1 MKAYQKML
9 MIVASLSL
17 GLLFVFPMW
26 KIYLKAPQ
34 YPEGLE
40 LHIWVNK
47 LGGSS
52 ESVLQNFNILNHY
65 IGMKPIHAASFAELQ
80 FMPYIVIAFM
90 VTGVLVGLVGKRK
103 LVLGWTGLLM
113 LAGAAGIVDF
123 YLWLVNFG
131 TNLDPMAAIKVPG
144 MTYIPPLLG
153 NKQLLNFE
161 ALSLPALGSLGIF
174 MAITIAGLSYIFSL
188 RNQTIN
194 PVHEKGKV
202 AVA

>member
-1 MKAYQKML
+1 MKAYQKVL
-9 MIVASLSL
+9 MIVAALSL

-65 IGMKPIHAASFAELQ
+65 IGMEPIHPESFAELQ

-90 VTGVLVGLVGKRK
+90 ITGVLVGLIGRRN
-103 LVLGWTGLLM
+103 LVLGWSGALM
-113 LAGAAGIVDF
+113 LAGAAGILDF
-123 YLWLVNFG
+123 YLWLVKFG

-174 MAITIAGLSYIFSL
+174 LAISLSIVTYYFTLKNNKI
-188 RNQTIN
+188 TTAAT
-194 PVHEKGKV
+194 PEKV
-202 AVA
+202 LIS

>member
-1 MKAYQKML
+1 MKAYQKVL
-9 MIVASLSL
+9 MIVAALSL

-65 IGMKPIHAASFAELQ
+65 IGMEPIHAESFAELKY
-80 FMPYIVIAFM
+80 MPYIVIFFM
-90 VTGVLVGLVGKRK
+90 ITGVLVGLIGKRK
-103 LVLGWTGLLM
+103 LVLGWSGLLM
-113 LAGAAGIVDF
+113 LSGAVGILDF
-123 YLWLVNFG
+123 YLWLVKFG

-153 NKQLLNFE
+153 NKVLLNFE
-161 ALSLPALGSLGIF
+161 ALSLPAWGSLGIF
-174 MAITIAGLSYIFSL
+174 LGVMLSVL
-188 RNQTIN
+188 VWLLGRKPAPQNKLANTR
-194 PVHEKGKV
+194 H

>member
-1 MKAYQKML
+1 MKAYQKIL

-52 ESVLQNFNILNHY
+52 EGVLQNFNILNHY
-65 IGMKPIHAASFAELQ
+65 IGMKPIHAESFAELQ

-90 VTGVLVGLVGKRK
+90 VTGVLVGLLGKRK

-113 LAGAAGIVDF
+113 TAGAAGILDF

-161 ALSLPALGSLGIF
+161 ALSLPALGSLVIF
-174 MAITIAGLSYIFSL
+174 MAITIAGLSYFFSL
-188 RNQTIN
+188 RNQTIDA
-194 PVHEKGKV
+194 VHKNRKV
-202 AVA
+202 VA

>member
-1 MKAYQKML
+1 MKIYQKVL
-9 MIVASLSL
+9 MIVAALSL

-65 IGMKPIHAASFAELQ
+65 IGMEPIHAESFAELK

-90 VTGVLVGLVGKRK
+90 ITGVLVGLIGRKK
-103 LVLGWTGLLM
+103 LVLGWSGMLM
-113 LAGAAGIVDF
+113 VAGAAGILDF
-123 YLWLVNFG
+123 YLWLVKFG
-131 TNLDPMAAIKVPG
+131 TNLDPKAAIKVPG

-174 MAITIAGLSYIFSL
+174 LAISLSVLVYYFSL
-188 RNQTIN
+188 KNKTTTQTITS
-194 PVHEKGKV
+194 GKV
-202 AVA
+202 LVP